1 MAITASEARARLF
14 PLIEQVNENEKPV
27 HITSKGGNA
36 VLISES
42 EYESILE
49 TAYLLSSPANRE
61 HLFESMAQAQRGET
75 YELTLP
81 ITAESLAAAR
91 KVGFVK
97 RARKKPARVKATSS
111 KSKRS
116 ANQTA

>member
-14 PLIEQVNENEKPV
+14 PLIEEVNVNEKPV
-27 HITSKGGNA
+27 TITSKGGNA

-61 HLFESMAQAQRGET
+61 HLHKSIGQADRGET
-75 YELTLP
+75 IKIKFPADVDSLP
-81 ITAESLAAAR
+81 QALRDGMKKKS
-91 KVGFVK
+91 KGKK
-97 RARKKPARVKATSS
+97 RA
-111 KSKRS
+111 
-116 ANQTA
+116 

>member
-14 PLIEQVNENEKPV
+14 PLIEEVNLNEKPV
-27 HITSKGGNA
+27 TITSKGGNA

-61 HLFESMAQAQRGET
+61 HLHKSMGQADRGET
-75 YELTLP
+75 LAIDIPDNADSLP
-81 ITAESLAAAR
+81 EVLRIAI
-91 KVGFVK
+91 
-97 RARKKPARVKATSS
+97 KKKT
-111 KSKRS
+111 KSKKRS
-116 ANQTA
+116 

>member
-14 PLIEQVNENEKPV
+14 PLIEEVNANEKPV
-27 HITSKGGNA
+27 TITSKGGNA

-61 HLFESMAQAQRGET
+61 HLHKSMGQADRGET
-75 YELTLP
+75 IEIEFPTD
-81 ITAESLAAAR
+81 AESLPQALRDAM
-91 KVGFVK
+91 KKKSKGKK
-97 RARKKPARVKATSS
+97 RA
-111 KSKRS
+111 
-116 ANQTA
+116 